1 MGFSLFSNSHF
12 QMGVTVMGF
21 GEHFGPSLIFFLIVV
36 LILKAA
42 LYLLLNTPQPKTI
55 GDKLAGLTCA
65 VADIWPQWVIEITKS
80 RINGPTTNI
89 LLHHKMAK

>member
-1 MGFSLFSNSHF
+1 MNNQYKSQSHF
-12 QMGVTVMGF
+12 F
-21 GEHFGPSLIFFLIVV
+21 PKVV

-42 LYLLLNTPQPKTI
+42 LYLLLKTPQLETI

-80 RINGPTTNI
+80 RINGPATNI